1 MKDSEEKKKAIK
13 PIRFLNEE
21 EEKESKKDDKD
32 AELNFNCKYGD
43 VNIKLSKIPFIKDI
57 F

>member
-1 MKDSEEKKKAIK
+1 MKESEEKKKAIK
-13 PIRFLNEE
+13 PIRFLNEDD
-21 EEKESKKDDKD
+21 EKESKKDDKD
-32 AELNFNCKYGD
+32 AELSLNCKYGD